1 MEINFIEKTKY
12 RIMFE
17 IKGVDHTFCNM
28 LKNELWNNSDVKACS
43 YRTKHPLI
51 SIPTFIVET
60 SKNDAIKEVLDAIK
74 KIESE
79 NKKFLTALKKA

>member
-1 MEINFIEKTKY
+1 MEINFLEKTKY

-17 IKGVDHTFCNM
+17 IKGVNHTFCNM
-28 LKNELWNNSDVKACS
+28 LKEELWNNSDVKVCS

-51 SIPTFIVET
+51 SVPTFIVET
-60 SKNDAIKEVLDAIK
+60 SKNDAIKAVLSSIK

-79 NKKFLTALKKA
+79 NSKFLTALKKI